1 MDIHYTKSTKREK
14 MWVGEGGGEG
24 GGGWFLPKPDGHG

>member
-14 MWVGEGGGEG
+14 MWVEG
-24 GGGWFLPKPDGHG
+24 GGGMVPTKTGWLRMR